1 MSNTMNKVDLI
12 AAVAEEA
19 DMQKAVAT
27 QAVEAVFAA
36 IERALKSKQEVR
48 LTGFGSFVVTE
59 RKATTGRDPRTGKPL
74 DIPASTSV
82 RFKPGKALK
91 DAVN

>member
-1 MSNTMNKVDLI
+1 MNKLDLI

-19 DMQKAVAT
+19 DMQKAAAT

-36 IERALKSKQEVR
+36 IERALRSKQEVR

-59 RKATTGRDPRTGKPL
+59 RKATKGRDPRTGQPL

>member
-1 MSNTMNKVDLI
+1 MNKLELI
-12 AAVAEEA
+12 AAVAKEA
-19 DMQKAVAT
+19 DLAKAAAT

-59 RKATTGRDPRTGKPL
+59 RKATTGRDPRTGAPL
-74 DIPASTSV
+74 TIAASNSV

-91 DAVN
+91 DAVK